1 MENELIKLNLQLFAN
16 PEDEGRTEEPSEKK
30 LREAREEGKVAKT
43 PELSAALTL
52 LVGFIIISFL
62 GDSILKDLLK
72 FTRRIFENVG
82 TPGIVLNFKSEIGL
96 KFVYQAF
103 KILSP
108 ILIGVVIFAF
118 IADVVQV
125 GFQVSLKPLQPKFSK
140 ISFTFEKMINRV
152 FFSRQV
158 FVNLIKSVLKIAVI
172 VVVSFIIIKADYNKI
187 ILTMHL
193 NVFNS
198 IGIISW
204 TAFKIILWVSIIL
217 IVFSLFDFLYQRWEH
232 YQSLK
237 MSVHE
242 VKEERKQYEGD
253 PYIKAKQKERHRE
266 LATRRMMQEVPKAD
280 VVVTNPT
287 HFAVALLYDKDYM
300 EAAQVVAKGADLI
313 AKRIKDIARDN
324 NVPVVENRELA
335 RALYREVEI
344 GDEIPEHLWEAVAR
358 VLIYIYRMRE
368 EKEAI

>member
-1 MENELIKLNLQLFAN
+1 M
-16 PEDEGRTEEPSEKK
+16 
-30 LREAREEGKVAKT
+30 
-43 PELSAALTL
+43 
-52 LVGFIIISFL
+52 
-62 GDSILKDLLK
+62 
-72 FTRRIFENVG
+72 
-82 TPGIVLNFKSEIGL
+82 
-96 KFVYQAF
+96 
-103 KILSP
+103 
-108 ILIGVVIFAF
+108 
-118 IADVVQV
+118 
-125 GFQVSLKPLQPKFSK
+125 KPLQPKFSK

-368 EKEAI
+368 EKEAVSVVQ